1 MGLRDVQIPFYEE
14 IFAIPGVLADPVVL
28 FGYQDILV
36 AGIFSK
42 PLSELD
48 FKHKLVKLYFAMT
61 GRLVRIPDEYLV
73 SDLLEF
79 LKARGLREV
88 DTIDLFDERAALRFD
103 MNYPVPASHH
113 ERYQTFIDF
122 GSLEHVF
129 DTRQCLENCLRMVRP
144 GGHYLLSTP
153 VNGHFDHGLHTF
165 SPEALLQA
173 LTLNGFELVHTAYST
188 QSGKRLLRPEMGR
201 DVVIWLLGR
210 KLRSMGDFQMP
221 QQGRWR
227 NVYGGQVTRS

>member
-1 MGLRDVQIPFYEE
+1 MGVRDVQIPFYEE
-14 IFAIPGVLADPVVL
+14 IFAMPGVLADPVVL

-42 PLSELD
+42 SLSELD
-48 FKHKLVKLYFAMT
+48 FKHKLVKLYFKLT
-61 GRLVRIPDEYLV
+61 GRLVQIPDEYLV
-73 SDLLEF
+73 PDLIEF
-79 LKARGLREV
+79 LRRRGLREL
-88 DTIDLFDERAALRFD
+88 DTIDLFDDRAALRFD
-103 MNYPVPASHH
+103 MNYPIPDAYR
-113 ERYQTFIDF
+113 ERYQTFIDL

-173 LTLNGFELVHTAYST
+173 LTLNDFEIVYHAYST
-188 QSGKRLLRPEMGR
+188 QSGKRLKSPNLGR

-210 KLRSMGDFQMP
+210 KLRSMGAFQMP

-227 NVYGGQVTRS
+227 DVYTGQTAHT